1 MMEWYNSSYNTG
13 GLHPCTGGYGIVISN
28 NGVKLLFSHY
38 EVIVEKQYSFSS
50 SPEDGGST
58 EPL

>member
-13 GLHPCTGGYGIVISN
+13 GLHPCTGGYGIVVN
-28 NGVKLLFSHY
+28 GGVKMLFSHY

-50 SPEDGGST
+50 ANDGGSV